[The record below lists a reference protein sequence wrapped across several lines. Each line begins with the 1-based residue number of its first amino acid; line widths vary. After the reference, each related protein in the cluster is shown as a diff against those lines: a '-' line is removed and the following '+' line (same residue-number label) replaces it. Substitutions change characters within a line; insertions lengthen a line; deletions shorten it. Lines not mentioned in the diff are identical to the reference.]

1 MYRLRLQV
9 SCPWR
14 RLRPPPVPTGHGER
28 SEGET
33 LKLLTD
39 CEGGAGAGAGD
50 GPGAGAKKE
59 DKKAISTQAVCI
71 PPGSPSEAR
80 LVLMD
85 GWMDGRAGKV
95 EKNHVF
101 SKYLKNFAIFF
112 RSCFA
117 SP

>member
-1 MYRLRLQV
+1 MGAGAGAGAG
-9 SCPWR
+9 
-14 RLRPPPVPTGHGER
+14 TGA
-28 SEGET
+28 
-33 LKLLTD
+33 
-39 CEGGAGAGAGD
+39 GAGAGTGADAGAGAGSGSGAGAGD

-80 LVLMD
+80 LVLTD

-112 RSCFA
+112 PSCFA

>member
-39 CEGGAGAGAGD
+39 CEGGAG
-50 GPGAGAKKE
+50 
-59 DKKAISTQAVCI
+59 
-71 PPGSPSEAR
+71 R
-80 LVLMD
+80 
-85 GWMDGRAGKV
+85 GRATRKPRGPLPPRRPDEEEV
-95 EKNHVF
+95 GSGRLRPPPWLPLPPPPLVAREE
-101 SKYLKNFAIFF
+101 
-112 RSCFA
+112 C
-117 SP
+117 